1 MFLQGR
7 RGEMQT
13 EAFKQKMKR
22 RNGIEGSVS
31 ELVRGYGLRKARYRG
46 RGKVRLQN
54 YMIGAACNVK
64 RWFRR
69 MVWEAQQASQHSE
82 AEGMLPAALAASG

>member
-7 RGEMQT
+7 REEMQT
-13 EAFKQKMKR
+13 ESFKQKMKR

-46 RGKVRLQN
+46 QGKVRLQN

-69 MVWEAQQASQHSE
+69 MAWEAQHASQHSE
-82 AEGMLPAALAASG
+82 AGSMLSAAMAASG